1 MGEAIVGQRAVID
14 RLPIGLLA
22 NGNLLLEGLP
32 GLAETRAMKA
42 LAKNLECEQVPA
54 LRFPF
59 FRRIGEKGVGPGG
72 IPTNLGRR
80 SDGLRRPDLAA
91 GGNCNSIFWNRLIE
105 RKILWGYP
113 RVGPCFHGRNWCA
126 PRPKE
131 SGNPPGDAL
140 ERARREEL
148 PMRGRESMRGKV
160 PGLLVDNQR

>member
-59 FRRIGEKGVGPGG
+59 FRRIGEKGADPGVSPQ
-72 IPTNLGRR
+72 I
-80 SDGLRRPDLAA
+80 
-91 GGNCNSIFWNRLIE
+91 
-105 RKILWGYP
+105 
-113 RVGPCFHGRNWCA
+113 
-126 PRPKE
+126 
-131 SGNPPGDAL
+131 
-140 ERARREEL
+140 
-148 PMRGRESMRGKV
+148 
-160 PGLLVDNQR
+160 